1 MLFHCPLKYE
11 HRHYVMRIVLALI
24 FAITTTASQADD
36 PSATVSRF
44 LKSRYQ
50 SIDEPVVAEM
60 RNQLGDT
67 SFAVI
72 FPTDNTAT
80 LLVLNSAQGASM
92 RVIAQSKAFGFYPK
106 ANFGATWIN
115 ELVSKHKD
123 KFSLELSYRGTCGPT
138 VNKHHF
144 ALRRGL
150 WMTVGLDKTTFKCA
164 DDGIVQDR
172 TSTEN
177 FLTGIIETI
186 DFKNDKPQRTVR
198 TASKRKPFPL
208 TQFPP
213 NTSEYSLLQ

>member
-1 MLFHCPLKYE
+1 
-11 HRHYVMRIVLALI
+11 MRIVLALI
-24 FAITTTASQADD
+24 FAITTTASHADD
-36 PSATVSRF
+36 PSTAVSLF
-44 LKSRYQ
+44 LKNRYQ
-50 SIDEPVVAEM
+50 SIYQPVIAEM
-60 RNQLGDT
+60 QSQLSDT
-67 SFAVI
+67 SFAII
-72 FPTDNTAT
+72 FPADNIAT
-80 LLVLNSAQGASM
+80 LMVLNNAQSASM
-92 RVIAQSKAFGFYPK
+92 HVIAQSKAFGFYPN

-115 ELVSKHKD
+115 ELVSKPKD

-150 WMTVGLDKTTFKCA
+150 WMTVGLDKTTFKCT
-164 DDGIVQDR
+164 DDGIVRYR

-186 DFKNDKPQRTVR
+186 DFKNDKPQQTVR

-213 NTSEYSLLQ
+213 NTAEYSLLQ